1 MTMTDHKF
9 GALTNILART
19 DVKGSLFDPNKV
31 KKNKQKRY
39 LHLMRG
45 INIYSHS
52 TSEKFVLCERKFA
65 CGKLEQNQ
73 PIQID
78 DIETIAG
85 NIDFAFG
92 KAIETGVQSALLNH
106 PKSKIFFDMFL
117 AWDMPLMTQHPRGY
131 EKTFTD
137 AVIAIDQFLYIKD
150 QLMQGWEIAMFN
162 GKPAIELAM
171 LIDLENGYYYVGH
184 ADIILFHPMLKQ
196 YRVLEIK
203 TTGSKTVHEAM
214 YKNSTQST
222 GYSVFLDEIAKDVE
236 LTSTFEVFYLVYPT
250 SIGFWKLFNFTKSRS
265 SRAAWLNTLLLDI
278 HRIANYRQVNFW
290 PKRGSACFDFYR
302 PCQYLDRCDLD
313 PKSFNPSGDFAI
325 ITEDELNQHE
335 FDFKFKLSDI
345 LRTQKELVR

>member
-1 MTMTDHKF
+1 VASNF
-9 GALTNILART
+9 GALKGLLSKT

-39 LHLMRG
+39 NHLMRG
-45 INIYSHS
+45 VNVYSHS
-52 TSEKFVLCERKFA
+52 TSEKLILCERKFA
-65 CGKLEQNQ
+65 CSKLEQNQ

-78 DIETIAG
+78 DIETISG

-92 KAIETGVQSALLNH
+92 RAIETGVQSALLDH
-106 PKSKIFFDMFL
+106 SKSKIFFDMFM
-117 AWDMPLMTQHPRGY
+117 AWDMPLMASHPKGV

-150 QLMQGWEIAMFN
+150 QIMQGWVVAMFN

-184 ADIILFHPMLKQ
+184 ADIILFHPSLKQ

-203 TTGSKTVHEAM
+203 TTGSKTLSEAM
-214 YKNSTQST
+214 YKNSNQAT

-236 LTSTFEVFYLVYPT
+236 LTSTFEVYYLVYPT
-250 SIGFWKLFNFTKSRS
+250 SLGHWKLYNFTKSRS

-278 HRIANYRQVNFW
+278 NRISTYRQVNFW
-290 PKRGSACFDFYR
+290 PKRGSSCFEFYR

-313 PKSFNPSGDFAI
+313 PRTFNPSGDFAV
-325 ITEDELNQHE
+325 ITEAELDQHE
-335 FDFKFKLSDI
+335 FDFKFKLGHI
-345 LRTQKELVR
+345 LETQKELIR